1 MKKIVSVLTLIA
13 YCACAYAASAGA
25 WTVSGRASATP
36 DGVLRLER
44 GASALLPPE
53 NNGGAFADFEL
64 SCEVRTSPNTTG
76 FVAFHTDSA
85 FSKGYKIALD
95 NSAESKT
102 WWRKTGSLLG
112 VRNVVKRVGA
122 DGEWLRLCAR
132 VSGNLVEI
140 SVDGQKL
147 VEYAE
152 PENPYR
158 LPQNK
163 NARLGDGAIGVKC
176 DSGGFVELRNFR
188 VSKLKKS
195 AARAQSEPETAEGVI
210 AFHQSDFP
218 VLDYHVHLKGDLD
231 AEKAKAQSRK
241 YGINYAIAV
250 NCGKDFPIDRDS
262 LALEFF
268 EKNKSQPYIVAM
280 QAEGREWTKLI
291 SKPVRAKFAYAFT
304 DAMTFEDG
312 SGTRVHLWIPSE
324 VKVGDRQEYMD
335 MIVEKIC
342 GVLGEPANIYANAT
356 YLPAELQPEYA
367 KLWTPARRAKMLDA
381 LVRGGMALEISA
393 RYKIPDAEFVKAA
406 KARGVKFTF
415 GSNNG
420 NSDFGKLEYCLK
432 TARECGL
439 TASDMLNPYECRPR

>member
-1 MKKIVSVLTLIA
+1 MKKIASVLTLIA
-13 YCACAYAASAGA
+13 CCACAYAASVGA

-163 NARLGDGAIGVKC
+163 NARLGDGA
-176 DSGGFVELRNFR
+176 LP
-188 VSKLKKS
+188 L
-195 AARAQSEPETAEGVI
+195 P
-210 AFHQSDFP
+210 
-218 VLDYHVHLKGDLD
+218 
-231 AEKAKAQSRK
+231 
-241 YGINYAIAV
+241 
-250 NCGKDFPIDRDS
+250 
-262 LALEFF
+262 
-268 EKNKSQPYIVAM
+268 
-280 QAEGREWTKLI
+280 
-291 SKPVRAKFAYAFT
+291 
-304 DAMTFEDG
+304 DG
-312 SGTRVHLWIPSE
+312 SSGHRS
-324 VKVGDRQEYMD
+324 
-335 MIVEKIC
+335 
-342 GVLGEPANIYANAT
+342 
-356 YLPAELQPEYA
+356 
-367 KLWTPARRAKMLDA
+367 
-381 LVRGGMALEISA
+381 
-393 RYKIPDAEFVKAA
+393 
-406 KARGVKFTF
+406 
-415 GSNNG
+415 
-420 NSDFGKLEYCLK
+420 
-432 TARECGL
+432 
-439 TASDMLNPYECRPR
+439 